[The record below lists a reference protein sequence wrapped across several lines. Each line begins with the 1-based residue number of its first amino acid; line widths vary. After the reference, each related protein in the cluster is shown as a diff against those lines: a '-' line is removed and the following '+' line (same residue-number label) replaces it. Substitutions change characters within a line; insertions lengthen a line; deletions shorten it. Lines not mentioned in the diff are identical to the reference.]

1 MNATAPSLRRIHVPN
16 ANIDDLTFRERAFV
30 EAVSDGLSHRQ
41 AAKRAGFADANNPA
55 QVSRVA
61 TRPPVVAA
69 IQERQLALRE
79 KFALKREDVVKG
91 ILSAIDDAKTLSDP
105 ATQIKGWSELAKM
118 FGYYEPERR
127 VVEISVEE
135 ATAKQQLATMSNE
148 DLARLAGGAVYDAVY
163 SVVDDEPE

>member
-1 MNATAPSLRRIHVPN
+1 MFATPARIARTTADN
-16 ANIDDLTFRERAFV
+16 LTSKERIFV
-30 EAVSDGLSHRQ
+30 EAIADGLSQKQ
-41 AAKRAGFADANNPA
+41 AAKRAGFSSATETYGNT
-55 QVSRVA
+55 VA
-61 TRPPVVAA
+61 VRPPVAAA
-69 IQERQLALRE
+69 IKERQIALRE

-118 FGYYEPERR
+118 FGYYEPERKI
-127 VVEISVEE
+127 VEISVEE
-135 ATAKQQLATMSNE
+135 ATAKQQLASMSNE

>member
-1 MNATAPSLRRIHVPN
+1 MSATPARI
-16 ANIDDLTFRERAFV
+16 ARTTIDNLTSKERIFV
-30 EAVSDGLSHRQ
+30 EAVADGLSQRQ
-41 AAKRAGFADANNPA
+41 AALRAGFSKAADTPSFGNT
-55 QVSRVA
+55 VA
-61 TRPPVVAA
+61 IRAPVAAA

-79 KFALKREDVVKG
+79 KFALKREDIVKG

-118 FGYYEPERR
+118 FGYYEPERKI
-127 VVEISVEE
+127 VEISVEE